1 MVDMKRIR
9 EDFDKV
15 ISYSQGIPNPKTE
28 ELFDRWLEAKRDF
41 IEAMDG
47 RLIYTIPHK
56 VSFELSYKEKMNR
69 VNEFIESV
77 SMTWRNNELA
87 CFIDEN
93 KDGFFSNVV
102 VESFTAPGGG
112 KIPKGMKLVKA
123 FKYFEYDRITLEEI
137 QNRASM
143 IIQEDKVE
151 GHLCFSVHPLDFLST
166 SENTYNWRSCHA
178 LDGEYRCGNLSYM
191 MDKSTVVVYLRSDK
205 EENALPNFPPEVKWN
220 SKKWRMLLFVSDS
233 WNAMFA
239 GRQYPFFSETAL
251 EAVLYH
257 ASEAF
262 RLSGEW
268 SNWHN
273 DEFRNFKFAGDD
285 EGRDEM
291 WFRNVYIPMKDKLY
305 LKNELIEDCE
315 NPMHFNDLLRS
326 SCYIPYYCWQKR
338 SWGYN
343 NEIHFT
349 IGGEIPCLRCGKYP
363 VAQTDDMLCQDC
375 ELEYGNSE
383 DEMYTTCS
391 CCGRRILYDDSYYVE
406 SSGENICE
414 YCADRECR
422 ECDNCGELY
431 WNNEISYDKKNHDYR
446 CEHCHSEQQEL
457 EERMREFIAA
467 TLPRN

>member
-15 ISYSQGIPNPKTE
+15 ISYSQGISNPKTE

-47 RLIYTIPHK
+47 KLIYTIPHK

-102 VESFTAPGGG
+102 VESFTTPGGG

-123 FKYFEYDRITLEEI
+123 FKYFEDDRITLEEI

-143 IIQEDKVE
+143 IIQEDKIE

-205 EENALPNFPPEVKWN
+205 EENVLPNFPPEVKWN
-220 SKKWRMLLFVSDS
+220 SKKWRMLLFMSDR

-251 EAVLYH
+251 DAVLYH

-262 RLSGEW
+262 RFSGEW
-268 SNWHN
+268 SGWHN

-291 WFRNVYIPMKDKLY
+291 WFKNVYIPMKDKLY

-349 IGGEIPCLRCGKYP
+349 IGGEIPCLRCGEHP
-363 VAQTDDMLCQDC
+363 IAQTDDMLCQDC

>member
-123 FKYFEYDRITLEEI
+123 FKYFEDDRITLEEI

-205 EENALPNFPPEVKWN
+205 EENYLPNFPPEVKWN
-220 SKKWRMLLFVSDS
+220 SKKWRMLLFMSDS

-251 EAVLYH
+251 DAVLYH

-262 RLSGEW
+262 RFSGEW

-375 ELEYGNSE
+375 ELEYGSSE

-457 EERMREFIAA
+457 AERMREFINA
-467 TLPRN
+467 TLPF

>member
-15 ISYSQGIPNPKTE
+15 ISYSQGISNPKTE

-123 FKYFEYDRITLEEI
+123 FKYFEDDRITLEEI

-143 IIQEDKVE
+143 IIQEDKIE

-220 SKKWRMLLFVSDS
+220 SKKWRMLLFMSDS

-251 EAVLYH
+251 DAVLYH

-262 RLSGEW
+262 RFSGEW

-291 WFRNVYIPMKDKLY
+291 WLRNVYIPMKDKLY

-349 IGGEIPCLRCGKYP
+349 IGGEIPCLRCGEHP

-375 ELEYGNSE
+375 ELECGNSE

-406 SSGENICE
+406 SSDENICE
-414 YCADRECR
+414 YCADHECR

-446 CEHCHSEQQEL
+446 CEHCHSDQQEL
-457 EERMREFIAA
+457 AERMHEFINA
-467 TLPRN
+467 TLPF

>member
-15 ISYSQGIPNPKTE
+15 ISYSQGISNPKTE

-123 FKYFEYDRITLEEI
+123 FKYFEDDRITLEEI

-205 EENALPNFPPEVKWN
+205 EENYLPNFPPEVKWN
-220 SKKWRMLLFVSDS
+220 SKKWRMLLFMSDS

-251 EAVLYH
+251 DAVLYH

-262 RLSGEW
+262 RFSGEW

-375 ELEYGNSE
+375 ELEYGSSE

-446 CEHCHSEQQEL
+446 CEHCHSDQQEL
-457 EERMREFIAA
+457 AERMREFINA
-467 TLPRN
+467 TLPF

>member
-1 MVDMKRIR
+1 MVKNFKSIQ
-9 EDFDKV
+9 EEFNKV
-15 ISYSQGIPNPKTE
+15 ISYSQGISEPKTD
-28 ELFDRWLEAKRDF
+28 ELFERWLEAKRDI

-47 RLIYTIPHK
+47 RLIYTVPHK
-56 VSFELSYKEKMNR
+56 VSFELSYREKMNR

-77 SMTWRNNELA
+77 AMTWRNNELA

-102 VESFTAPGGG
+102 VETFTSPRGA

-123 FKYFEYDRITLEEI
+123 FKFFEDDRMTLEEI

-151 GHLCFSVHPLDFLST
+151 GWLCFSVHPLDFLST

-191 MDKSTVVVYLRSDK
+191 MDKSTVVCYLKSDK
-205 EENALPNFPPEVKWN
+205 DDNVLPNFPTDVKWN
-220 SKKWRMLLFVSDS
+220 SKKWRMLLFLSDH

-251 EAVLYH
+251 ETVRYH
-257 ASEAF
+257 SMNVF
-262 RLSGEW
+262 KMHGEW

-273 DEFRNFKFAGDD
+273 DELKNFEFANDESHADDIYFRNI
-285 EGRDEM
+285 
-291 WFRNVYIPMKDKLY
+291 YIPIRGKLY
-305 LKNELIEDCE
+305 TKSELIEDCD

-326 SCYIPYYCWQKR
+326 SCYIPYYCWNKR
-338 SWGYN
+338 WGYHDAV
-343 NEIHFT
+343 HFT
-349 IGGEIPCLRCGKYP
+349 IGGEIPCLRCGEYP
-363 VAQTDDMLCQDC
+363 IAQTDDMLCRDC
-375 ELEYGNSE
+375 ELEYGSSE
-383 DEMYTTCS
+383 DEAYITCS

-414 YCADRECR
+414 HCADHECR
-422 ECDNCGELY
+422 SCDCCGELY
-431 WNNEISYDKKNHDYR
+431 WNNDISYDKKNHDYR
-446 CEHCHSEQQEL
+446 CEHCHSENQERA
-457 EERMREFIAA
+457 ERMREFIAA
-467 TLPRN
+467 TLPF

>member
-123 FKYFEYDRITLEEI
+123 FKYFEDDRITLEEI

>member
-15 ISYSQGIPNPKTE
+15 ISYSQGISNPKTE

-56 VSFELSYKEKMNR
+56 VSFELSYKEKINR

-123 FKYFEYDRITLEEI
+123 FKYFEDDRITLEEI

-220 SKKWRMLLFVSDS
+220 SKKWRMLLFMSDS

-257 ASEAF
+257 ANEAF

-349 IGGEIPCLRCGKYP
+349 IGGEIPCLRCGEHP
-363 VAQTDDMLCQDC
+363 VAQTDDMLCQNC

-457 EERMREFIAA
+457 AERMREFINA
-467 TLPRN
+467 TLPF

>member
-15 ISYSQGIPNPKTE
+15 ISYSQGISNPKTG

-123 FKYFEYDRITLEEI
+123 FKYFEDDRITLEEI

-205 EENALPNFPPEVKWN
+205 EENYLPNFPPEVKWN
-220 SKKWRMLLFVSDS
+220 SKKWRMLLFMSDS

-251 EAVLYH
+251 DAVLYH

-262 RLSGEW
+262 RFSGEW

-375 ELEYGNSE
+375 ELEYGSSE

-446 CEHCHSEQQEL
+446 CEHCHSDQQEL
-457 EERMREFIAA
+457 AERMREFINA
-467 TLPRN
+467 TLPF

>member
-15 ISYSQGIPNPKTE
+15 ISYSQGISNPKTE

-56 VSFELSYKEKMNR
+56 VSFELSHKEKMNR

-102 VESFTAPGGG
+102 VESFTAPSGG

-123 FKYFEYDRITLEEI
+123 FKYFEDDRITLEEI

-143 IIQEDKVE
+143 IIQEDKIE

-220 SKKWRMLLFVSDS
+220 SKKWRMLLFMSDS

-251 EAVLYH
+251 DAVLYH

-262 RLSGEW
+262 RFSGEW

-326 SCYIPYYCWQKR
+326 SCYVPYYCWQKR

-343 NEIHFT
+343 KKIHFT
-349 IGGEIPCLRCGKYP
+349 IGGEIPCLRCGEHP

-406 SSGENICE
+406 SSDENICE
-414 YCADRECR
+414 YCADCECR

-457 EERMREFIAA
+457 AERMHEFINA
-467 TLPRN
+467 TLPF

>member
-15 ISYSQGIPNPKTE
+15 ISYSQGISNPKTE

-56 VSFELSYKEKMNR
+56 VSFELSYKEKINR

-123 FKYFEYDRITLEEI
+123 FKYFEDDRITLEEI

-191 MDKSTVVVYLRSDK
+191 MDKSTVIVYLRSDK

-220 SKKWRMLLFVSDS
+220 SKKWRMLLFMSDS

-257 ASEAF
+257 ANEAF

-349 IGGEIPCLRCGKYP
+349 IGGEIPCLRCGEHP

-391 CCGRRILYDDSYYVE
+391 C
-406 SSGENICE
+406 
-414 YCADRECR
+414 
-422 ECDNCGELY
+422 
-431 WNNEISYDKKNHDYR
+431 
-446 CEHCHSEQQEL
+446 
-457 EERMREFIAA
+457 
-467 TLPRN
+467 

>member
-123 FKYFEYDRITLEEI
+123 FKYFEDDRITLEEI

-220 SKKWRMLLFVSDS
+220 SKKWRMLLFMSDS

>member
-1 MVDMKRIR
+1 MVNMKEIQ
-9 EDFDKV
+9 EQFNKV
-15 ISYSQGIPNPKTE
+15 ISYSQGITDPKTD

-47 RLIYTIPHK
+47 RLIYTIPQK

-77 SMTWRNNELA
+77 SMTWRNNDLA

-102 VESFTAPGGG
+102 VESFTSPRGT

-123 FKYFEYDRITLEEI
+123 FKFFEDDKITLEEI

-191 MDKSTVVVYLRSDK
+191 MDKSTVVVYLKSDRDD
-205 EENALPNFPPEVKWN
+205 NILPNFPPEVKWN
-220 SKKWRMLLFVSDS
+220 SKKWRMLLFMADG

-251 EAVLYH
+251 DSVLYH
-257 ASEAF
+257 AANAF
-262 RLSGEW
+262 RFSGQW
-268 SNWHN
+268 SKWHN
-273 DEFRNFKFAGDD
+273 DEFRNFKFEGDT
-285 EGRDEM
+285 EGVDEM
-291 WFRNVYIPMKDKLY
+291 YFRHTYIPMRDRLY
-305 LKNELIEDCE
+305 PKSELIEDCP

-338 SWGYN
+338 WGYSRDV
-343 NEIHFT
+343 HFT
-349 IGGEIPCLRCGKYP
+349 IGGEIPCLRCGEYP
-363 VAQTDDMLCQDC
+363 VAQTDDMLCRDC
-375 ELEYGNSE
+375 ELEYGCSE
-383 DEMYTTCS
+383 DEAYTTCA
-391 CCGRRILYDDSYYVE
+391 CCGRRILYDDSWYVE
-406 SSGENICE
+406 SSGENVCE
-414 YCADRECR
+414 ECANRECR
-422 ECDNCGELY
+422 TCDCCGELY
-431 WNNEISYDKKNHDYR
+431 WNNDIVYDKKNHDYR
-446 CEHCHSEQQEL
+446 CEHCHSDNNDR
-457 EERMREFIAA
+457 EERQREFFNSL
-467 TLPRN
+467 LPF

>member
-15 ISYSQGIPNPKTE
+15 ISYSQGISNPKTE

-123 FKYFEYDRITLEEI
+123 FKYFEDDRITLEEI

-143 IIQEDKVE
+143 IIQEDKIE

-220 SKKWRMLLFVSDS
+220 SKKWRMLLFMSDS

-251 EAVLYH
+251 DAVLYH

-262 RLSGEW
+262 RFSGEW

-291 WFRNVYIPMKDKLY
+291 WLRNVYIPMKDKLY

-326 SCYIPYYCWQKR
+326 SCYVPYYCWQKR

-349 IGGEIPCLRCGKYP
+349 IGGEIPCLRCGEHP

-375 ELEYGNSE
+375 ELECGNSE

-406 SSGENICE
+406 SSDENICE
-414 YCADRECR
+414 YCADHECR

-446 CEHCHSEQQEL
+446 CEHCHSDQQEL
-457 EERMREFIAA
+457 AERMHEFINA
-467 TLPRN
+467 TLPF

>member
-1 MVDMKRIR
+1 
-9 EDFDKV
+9 
-15 ISYSQGIPNPKTE
+15 
-28 ELFDRWLEAKRDF
+28 
-41 IEAMDG
+41 
-47 RLIYTIPHK
+47 
-56 VSFELSYKEKMNR
+56 
-69 VNEFIESV
+69 
-77 SMTWRNNELA
+77 MTWRNNELA

-102 VESFTAPGGG
+102 VESFTTPGGG

-123 FKYFEYDRITLEEI
+123 FKYFEDDRITLEEI

-205 EENALPNFPPEVKWN
+205 EENILPNFPPEVKWN
-220 SKKWRMLLFVSDS
+220 SKKWRMLLFMSDR

-349 IGGEIPCLRCGKYP
+349 IGGEIPCLRCGKHP

-375 ELEYGNSE
+375 ELEYGSSE

-457 EERMREFIAA
+457 AERMREFINA
-467 TLPRN
+467 TLPF

>member
-15 ISYSQGIPNPKTE
+15 ISYSQGISNPKTE

-56 VSFELSYKEKMNR
+56 VSFELSHKEKMNR

-102 VESFTAPGGG
+102 VESFTAPSGG

-123 FKYFEYDRITLEEI
+123 FKYFEDDRITLEEI

-143 IIQEDKVE
+143 IIQEDKIE

-220 SKKWRMLLFVSDS
+220 SKKWRMLLFMSDS

-251 EAVLYH
+251 DAVLYH

-262 RLSGEW
+262 RFSGEW

-291 WFRNVYIPMKDKLY
+291 WLRNVYIPMKDKLY

-315 NPMHFNDLLRS
+315 NPMHFNDLLKS
-326 SCYIPYYCWQKR
+326 SCYVPYYCWQKR

-349 IGGEIPCLRCGKYP
+349 IGGEIPCLRCGEHP

-375 ELEYGNSE
+375 ELEYGSSE

-391 CCGRRILYDDSYYVE
+391 CCGRRILDDDSYYVE

-446 CEHCHSEQQEL
+446 CEHCHSDQQEL
-457 EERMREFIAA
+457 AERMHEFINA
-467 TLPRN
+467 TLPF

>member
-15 ISYSQGIPNPKTE
+15 ISYSQGISNPKTE

-123 FKYFEYDRITLEEI
+123 FKYFEDDRITLEEI

-143 IIQEDKVE
+143 IIQEDKIE

-220 SKKWRMLLFVSDS
+220 SKKWRMLLFMSDS

-251 EAVLYH
+251 DAVLYH

-262 RLSGEW
+262 RFSGEW

-291 WFRNVYIPMKDKLY
+291 WLRNVYIPMKDKLY

-326 SCYIPYYCWQKR
+326 SCYVPYYCWQKR

-349 IGGEIPCLRCGKYP
+349 IGGEIPCLRCGEHP

-375 ELEYGNSE
+375 ELECGNSE

-406 SSGENICE
+406 SSDENICE

-446 CEHCHSEQQEL
+446 CEHCHSDQQEL
-457 EERMREFIAA
+457 AERMHEFINA
-467 TLPRN
+467 TLPF